1 MLPSPLKSNTIQQV
15 TDGNISTKKKGLIS
29 ISLPCWTRFLANAL
43 PIFFSHKYNNKNS
56 SKIHSQRHRKRRGK
70 KGNKKK
76 ELLKTNCLPYF
87 KIILTFTAII
97 TVITHYYYKNCV
109 VIKKYFFLL
118 SFSSSF
124 LKYFFACS
132 LSHSTSPEEKLWV

>member
-1 MLPSPLKSNTIQQV
+1 MHFPYFFLNT
-15 TDGNISTKKKGLIS
+15 N
-29 ISLPCWTRFLANAL
+29 
-43 PIFFSHKYNNKNS
+43 NNKNS
-56 SKIHSQRHRKRRGK
+56 RKSTLNDIEKREIR
-70 KGNKKK
+70 K

-124 LKYFFACS
+124 L
-132 LSHSTSPEEKLWV
+132 STSSLALTLTQHHQRKNYGFRRRRRKKFFNGFYLYAREREREKNTKNGEMVVEAAAAQS